1 MASIDRLEYKDDY
14 VQSANSLFH
23 FMNEE
28 RFLTDAIDR
37 CALIPRYCKE
47 NIEYMDLKDTK
58 GKTVK
63 EMAVLQKCFCD
74 IPFHKI
80 NESFPVD
87 IVNDVTEE
95 TRKKVLDEGFNTH
108 TKLYGAYGIAF
119 SKKWCYENGFQPILY
134 VNEKSEYLMQLKKLY
149 AHIMSKDDD
158 VDIEFIEDL
167 LRQFAYMKPLNGIM
181 SRTCDGANVDFRKNF
196 HDEKEWRFIP
206 TDNSLKKCLVDKISF
221 KQAVIENYVN
231 ISNNLEAPSYEQLWL
246 KFTYDDV
253 KYIIVPH
260 RISREHI
267 IKYILNMPKEKFS
280 DEFER
285 MMLISK
291 IQVLE
296 DIGKDW

>member
-1 MASIDRLEYKDDY
+1 M
-14 VQSANSLFH
+14 
-23 FMNEE
+23 
-28 RFLTDAIDR
+28 
-37 CALIPRYCKE
+37 
-47 NIEYMDLKDTK
+47 
-58 GKTVK
+58 
-63 EMAVLQKCFCD
+63 
-74 IPFHKI
+74 
-80 NESFPVD
+80 
-87 IVNDVTEE
+87 TEE

-119 SKKWCYENGFQPILY
+119 SKKWCYENGLQPVLY

-167 LRQFAYMKPLNGIM
+167 LRQFSYLKPLNGIM
-181 SRTCDGANVDFRKNF
+181 GRACDGANVEFRKNF

-206 TDNSLKKCLVDKISF
+206 ADESLKKCLVGKISF

-260 RISREHI
+260 RMSREHI

-280 DEFER
+280 DKFER

>member
-1 MASIDRLEYKDDY
+1 
-14 VQSANSLFH
+14 
-23 FMNEE
+23 
-28 RFLTDAIDR
+28 
-37 CALIPRYCKE
+37 
-47 NIEYMDLKDTK
+47 
-58 GKTVK
+58 
-63 EMAVLQKCFCD
+63 
-74 IPFHKI
+74 
-80 NESFPVD
+80 
-87 IVNDVTEE
+87 
-95 TRKKVLDEGFNTH
+95 
-108 TKLYGAYGIAF
+108 
-119 SKKWCYENGFQPILY
+119 
-134 VNEKSEYLMQLKKLY
+134 
-149 AHIMSKDDD
+149 
-158 VDIEFIEDL
+158 
-167 LRQFAYMKPLNGIM
+167 M

-206 TDNSLKKCLVDKISF
+206 TDDSLKKCLVDKISF

-246 KFTYDDV
+246 KFTYADV

-260 RISREHI
+260 RMSRERI